1 MNAPE
6 PQTAARASPLVG
18 PYPIDEEALRKL
30 KRFHGA
36 RGQRGPMLLDILCQ
50 QPRTTTN
57 LRFTQYF
64 GEKLARADI
73 MIAFAARFP
82 PPGTS
87 AVDSCRPM

>member
-1 MNAPE
+1 MNGAE
-6 PQTAARASPLVG
+6 SQTAASASPLVG

-64 GEKLARADI
+64 GGKL
-73 MIAFAARFP
+73 AFAAIMINLR
-82 PPGTS
+82 
-87 AVDSCRPM
+87 ARARMLV